1 MCVMYEFK
9 GENVVTRSELVQ
21 KLSAK
26 YPHCSV
32 TEIEKSVKKILEHIT
47 DTLGKGG
54 RIEIRGFGSFSVRYR
69 EPKIGR
75 NPKTGDAVKLNG
87 KYTTHFK
94 PGKLLRERVNESR
107 KQYPLHK

>member
-1 MCVMYEFK
+1 M
-9 GENVVTRSELVQ
+9 TRSELVQ
-21 KLSAK
+21 RLSAK
-26 YPHCSV
+26 YPHCSTAEV
-32 TEIEKSVKKILEHIT
+32 EKSVKKILEHIT
-47 DTLGKGG
+47 ETLGKGG

-75 NPKTGDAVKLNG
+75 NPKTGDAVKLSG

-107 KQYPLHK
+107 EPYELPK

>member
-1 MCVMYEFK
+1 M
-9 GENVVTRSELVQ
+9 TRSELVQ
-21 KLSAK
+21 RLSAK
-26 YPHCSV
+26 YPHCSS

-47 DTLGKGG
+47 DTLGEGG

-75 NPKTGDAVKLNG
+75 NPKTGDAVKLSG

-94 PGKLLRERVNESR
+94 PGKLLRERVDESR
-107 KQYPLHK
+107 AAFPLPK